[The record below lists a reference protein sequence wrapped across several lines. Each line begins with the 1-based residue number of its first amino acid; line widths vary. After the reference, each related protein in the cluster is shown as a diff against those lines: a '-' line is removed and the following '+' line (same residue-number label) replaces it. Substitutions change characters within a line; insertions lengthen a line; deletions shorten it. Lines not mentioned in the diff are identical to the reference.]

1 MHDSIFKN
9 IEFELIINKQKNDRY
24 KAASPSFPQCKGF
37 GNTKQEAIE
46 KLCNSISNYVKHSTQ
61 SFLKKHLMSNN
72 YTEVIT
78 DPNNQNDFQH
88 RIVNFNTNKNVL
100 DHRVFLKSLNSMLQ
114 TVRNSGSNVRDLY
127 DLEGYHDFDFNNNSH
142 ENDDLILGITLC
154 LN

>member
-1 MHDSIFKN
+1 
-9 IEFELIINKQKNDRY
+9 
-24 KAASPSFPQCKGF
+24 
-37 GNTKQEAIE
+37 
-46 KLCNSISNYVKHSTQ
+46 
-61 SFLKKHLMSNN
+61 MSNN

-88 RIVNFNTNKNVL
+88 RIVNFNTNKNIL